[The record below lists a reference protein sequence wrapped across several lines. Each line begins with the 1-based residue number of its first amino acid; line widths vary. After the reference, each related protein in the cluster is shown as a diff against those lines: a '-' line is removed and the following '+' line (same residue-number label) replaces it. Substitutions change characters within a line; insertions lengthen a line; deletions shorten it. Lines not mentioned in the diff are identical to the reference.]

1 MKILQLKKKAI
12 MENTNTVSILN
23 DLVAILNDRIE
34 GYTKAKTEL
43 EGKEEDLNQLFLGFI
58 DESRTLR
65 NELGV
70 EVTALKGETESDT
83 TTRGKVYRIWMDL
96 KDAFAD
102 GDRHSVLAACE
113 YGEDAAQQAYK
124 AALAEEDLPANLR
137 SLIETQKQILRASH
151 DKVKALRDMVD

>member
-1 MKILQLKKKAI
+1 
-12 MENTNTVSILN
+12 MENTNTVEVLN

-34 GYTKAKTEL
+34 GYSKAKAEL
-43 EGKEEDLNQLFLGFI
+43 EDKEPDLNQLFLGFI

-65 NELGV
+65 NELGT
-70 EVTALKGETESDT
+70 EIASLKGDTETDT

-102 GDRHSVLAACE
+102 GERHSVLAACE

-124 AALAEEDLPANLR
+124 SALSEEGLPENLR
-137 SLIETQKQILRASH
+137 SLIETQKQILRVSH
-151 DKVKALRDMVD
+151 DKVKALRDAVA